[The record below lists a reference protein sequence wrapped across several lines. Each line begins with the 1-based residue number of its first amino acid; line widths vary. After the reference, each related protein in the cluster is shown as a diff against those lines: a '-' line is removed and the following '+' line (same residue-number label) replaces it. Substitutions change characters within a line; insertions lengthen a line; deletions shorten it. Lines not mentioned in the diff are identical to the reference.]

1 MNRTAAIALA
11 VVMAASLAAAQA
23 VSARD
28 RTPQTKSV
36 TGQVTNSAGQPL
48 ANAVVYL
55 KDMKTLTVK
64 TFIADKD
71 GGYHVHGLS
80 PNVDY
85 DLYAESDGARSDNK
99 TISQFDSKSNLTIH
113 LKIKK

>member
-1 MNRTAAIALA
+1 MKRTAGIALML
-11 VVMAASLAAAQA
+11 VMAVSLAAAQGVA
-23 VSARD
+23 ARD

-48 ANAVVYL
+48 PNAVVYL
-55 KDMKTLTVK
+55 KDMKTLAVK
-64 TFIADKD
+64 TFIAQRD
-71 GGYHVHGLS
+71 GSYQFHGLS

-99 TISQFDSKSNLTIH
+99 TISQFDSKTNLTIH